1 MECVGIYITNRSY
14 ETISFLVKHSEC
26 FSNFIFNITIIKI
39 SAIRVCQ
46 AQKSKSQSLMVTTQ
60 PPPTLVKIK

>member
-14 ETISFLVKHSEC
+14 KTISFLVKHSEC

-46 AQKSKSQSLMVTTQ
+46 AQKSKSKVLEH
-60 PPPTLVKIK
+60 LKL